1 MSKEILNKYINQI
14 TKDEKLCEA
23 INDIADIRFIDK
35 TVLEDDFNDLVDEE
49 IFESNYVI
57 EPFAKNAAGDFYVL
71 LNNKYVG
78 YIEHE
83 GSCGII
89 ASSVDDFFRIIGN
102 VPNVIINI
110 KKQLFESIDNFMD
123 FYNEEMD
130 ELKKE
135 ENGIE
140 HLNIVSEF
148 LKENNLEEDTAK
160 IYETLKNAIET
171 KPEFLIK
178 VREGIKDYED
188 YDDLLGTNFSE
199 EFENYQLPKQ
209 NFWKK
214 MKSFFK

>member
-14 TKDEKLCEA
+14 AKDEKLCEA
-23 INDIADIRFIDK
+23 IADIADIRFIDK
-35 TVLEDDFNDLVDEE
+35 TVLEDDFNDFVDEE

-78 YIEHE
+78 YVCHE

-135 ENGIE
+135 EKGIE
-140 HLNIVSEF
+140 HLNIVNKF
-148 LKENNLEEDTAK
+148 LKENDLEDDVAK

-178 VREGIKDYED
+178 VREGIEDYED